1 MKKDY
6 ISHLFV
12 PPRKDITET
21 IGDIVDDV
29 EARTFGGIRAAKAK
43 IKKIKDGMILYN
55 KGQR

>member
-1 MKKDY
+1 MKKGY

-12 PPRKDITET
+12 PPRKDITKT

-29 EARTFGGIRAAKAK
+29 EATTFGGIRAAKAR
-43 IKKIKDGMILYN
+43 IKKIRDGMILYN

>member
-6 ISHLFV
+6 INRLFV
-12 PPRKDITET
+12 PPKKDITET

-29 EARTFGGIRAAKAK
+29 EATTIGGIRATKAR